1 MTPPCQDERDS
12 RRPMIISSIARIGF
26 PRFIFELVQRQH
38 MCPILQFA
46 IFCFNRISS
55 ANTFAHLGI
64 RIDLQP
70 HFLTVNPLDEIAIA
84 FYAQH
89 LALEG
94 LDTLLCFFSALHE
107 IRFSGFPSSTGDR
120 GQFSLL
126 TED

>member
-1 MTPPCQDERDS
+1 MT
-12 RRPMIISSIARIGF
+12 ISSIARIGC

-46 IFCFNRISS
+46 IFCFNTISS

-64 RIDLQP
+64 RIDMQP
-70 HFLTVNPLDEIAIA
+70 HFLTVNPLDEIVIA

-94 LDTLLCFFSALHE
+94 LDTLLCFFTALHE
-107 IRFSGFPSSTGDR
+107 IRFSGSPSSTGIEAN
-120 GQFSLL
+120 FLC
-126 TED
+126 